1 MTEFAKGDR
10 VELHPATDAWMMGD
24 RYGTVVRVGPYVEE
38 SLAPGQT
45 IVVRVRMDRS
55 GRMLKCH
62 PDYLTIIDTPNRE
75 RDDG

>member
-24 RYGTVVRVGPYVEE
+24 RYGVVVSVGPYIGD
-38 SLAPGQT
+38 PDDPQQ
-45 IVVRVRMDRS
+45 VVRVRMDKS

-62 PDYLTIIDTPNRE
+62 PDYVTIIDTPNRE
-75 RDDG
+75 RE